1 MKKSF
6 VCLLALITL
15 FSMSACDRSSVS
27 SGAVIAA
34 APVYPEGVAFDDYD
48 KARAIREQNPVSD
61 NTIEAINNFAYLT
74 AAKVF
79 ENMDANGCYSPVS
92 LYYALSLAAS
102 GANGGTQTEILA
114 LLGIDDSTLLSKEC
128 GNLFRLM
135 YRDNKVSKLKLAN
148 SLWLDNEVGGHEIVF
163 KKNFLDNATE
173 NFYASLY
180 SVDFNSES
188 AGEAMGNWVKENTNG
203 TIAPKFEVNPEQLMS
218 ILNTVY
224 FKDEW
229 VDNFN
234 ESNTKQ
240 DKFFLSNGEA
250 VNCDFMNAAFS
261 SHGFYKGDGYMRS
274 SLMLKANGSMVFILP
289 DEGVSVNDLLASPKK
304 IQELFSAEESG
315 FGEVTWSLPK
325 FGYDSSYE
333 LIEVLKVLGVESAF
347 TENADFSGISDTPAY
362 ISKIKQETHIAIDE
376 NGVEASAYTNIA
388 MMTGSMMA
396 TDKAEMILNR
406 PFVYGITAANGALL
420 FVGVCMNP
428 AA

>member
-34 APVYPEGVAFDDYD
+34 APIYPEGIAFDDYD
-48 KARAIREQNPVSD
+48 KARAIREQNPVND

-79 ENMDANGCYSPVS
+79 ENMDANGCYSPAS
-92 LYYALSLAAS
+92 LYFALALAAN
-102 GANGGTQTEILA
+102 GAKGGTQTEILA

-135 YRDNKVSKLKLAN
+135 YRDNEVSKLKLAN
-148 SLWLDNEVGGHEIVF
+148 SIWLDNEVGGQKISF
-163 KKNFLDNATE
+163 KENFLDNATE
-173 NFYASLY
+173 NFYAALY
-180 SVDFNSES
+180 SVDFASES

-203 TIAPKFEVNPEQLMS
+203 TLAPKFEVDPEQLMS
-218 ILNTVY
+218 ILNTIY

-229 VDNFN
+229 VDIFN

-240 DKFFLSNGEA
+240 DKFFLCNGET
-250 VNCDFMNAAFS
+250 VSCDFINAAFS

-274 SLMLKANGSMVFILP
+274 SLRLKANGSMVFILP

-347 TENADFSGISDTPAY
+347 TENADFSGISDTPAF
-362 ISKIKQETHIAIDE
+362 ISKVKQETHIAIDE
-376 NGVEASAYTNIA
+376 KGVEASAYTNIA

-406 PFVYGITAANGALL
+406 PFIYGITAANGALL